1 MVSSDSESSRQKNK
15 HKELHREVLG
25 GIVTANGFFTGA
37 VFLSI
42 TGTITPRS
50 GIPSNC
56 TAGDDI
62 TLKLFL
68 FQICS
73 LGFYLLSSLI
83 ATATKLVIVYL
94 EKDSVA
100 GENITYM
107 PNSSSGMP
115 LTTEGPWSQEHHQW
129 WSSSVGLGPQ
139 QTLQEQEEEVG
150 SWRTVSKEHRHIGTV
165 QKMAHWL
172 RPLMVS
178 SVGFSAVGSFFML
191 LSMVNM
197 VQIKLGLLSCGSTLV
212 VITVLDKLELVEK
225 DITLL
230 NLQRPL
236 ECLAFQ

>member
-129 WSSSVGLGPQ
+129 WSSS
-139 QTLQEQEEEVG
+139 
-150 SWRTVSKEHRHIGTV
+150 
-165 QKMAHWL
+165 

-212 VITVLDKLELVEK
+212 VITVLVLAVLILAGLVVYLVISWFFLK
-225 DITLL
+225 HVK
-230 NLQRPL
+230 
-236 ECLAFQ
+236 

>member
-1 MVSSDSESSRQKNK
+1 MSLDSKTGEKNK

-42 TGTITPRS
+42 NGTITPRS

-62 TLKLFL
+62 NLKLFL
-68 FQICS
+68 FQIWS

-83 ATATKLVIVYL
+83 ATATKLVVVYL
-94 EKDSVA
+94 QTDTLAAERIAFTSNPFSFGPPSED
-100 GENITYM
+100 
-107 PNSSSGMP
+107 
-115 LTTEGPWSQEHHQW
+115 PWSLEHHQW
-129 WSSSVGLGPQ
+129 RSSWPGHPQ
-139 QTLQEQEEEVG
+139 IPQGQDEEQVG
-150 SWRTVSKEHRHIGTV
+150 SWRAGSSEHHHINTVKT
-165 QKMAHWL
+165 MAHWI

-178 SVGFSAVGSFFML
+178 SVGFSAMGSLFML

-212 VITVLDKLELVEK
+212 VITVLGLAVLILAGLVVYLVISWFFLK
-225 DITLL
+225 
-230 NLQRPL
+230 QVK
-236 ECLAFQ
+236 